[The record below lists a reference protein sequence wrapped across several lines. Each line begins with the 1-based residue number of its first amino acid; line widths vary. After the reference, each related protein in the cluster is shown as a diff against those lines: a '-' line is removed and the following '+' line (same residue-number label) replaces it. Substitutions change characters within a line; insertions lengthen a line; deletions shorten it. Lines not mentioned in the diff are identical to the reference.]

1 MKKTNK
7 ENPITFFRK
16 ANEAR
21 QKLVKKSMGGPGNE
35 VDPYSA
41 YSESGP
47 KEEKAQAD
55 YDLDNKSK
63 TKGYSNVAARKQW
76 DTGTVAPYTP
86 IKKKGGSVKRKKK

>member
-21 QKLVKKSMGGPGNE
+21 AKLVKKSMGGPGNE
-35 VDPYSA
+35 ADPYSA

-47 KEEKAQAD
+47 KEQKAQEA
-55 YDLDNKSK
+55 YNLDNQSK
-63 TKGYSNVAARKQW
+63 TKGFSNVAAGKQW
-76 DTGTVAPYTP
+76 TTGTPAPYAP
-86 IKKKGGSVKRKKK
+86 IKKKGGHIKRKKK